1 MKGEKV
7 NYEINEVSEDRDR
20 VGKKTEVNATLQNKK
35 RVERKVKTKGVGCWL
50 SLIVHQ
56 SLGDVDHSW

>member
-35 RVERKVKTKGVGCWL
+35 KEWKEK
-50 SLIVHQ
+50 
-56 SLGDVDHSW
+56 